1 MVVWFGVELEWLF
14 DGFAGI
20 GVATSSI
27 ESGQGQR
34 QKMTENLSNTSNHQR
49 LDEMFI
55 HLTPKGATVPY
66 SLCVDSERNVWVA
79 SKGGLFKFDSTGKNL
94 LFERR
99 NPFPKKISPYCQV
112 LYCDGK

>member
-1 MVVWFGVELEWLF
+1 
-14 DGFAGI
+14 
-20 GVATSSI
+20 
-27 ESGQGQR
+27 
-34 QKMTENLSNTSNHQR
+34 MTENLSNTSNHQR

-112 LYCDGK
+112 LYCDGKILYAYAEEQSASTEFRILDLCG